1 VLARTPLPEKGGERT
16 IRSALTAAIK
26 EVAATL
32 GNTPAVC
39 RASYI
44 HPLIIQG
51 WQDGDLQRAIPANA
65 AHHARQLEQLTLRYL
80 RRRLRAGG
88 RLSA

>member
-1 VLARTPLPEKGGERT
+1 V
-16 IRSALTAAIK
+16 K

-44 HPLIIQG
+44 HPAVFEG
-51 WQDGDLQRAIPANA
+51 WRDGSLQRAVPASCA
-65 AHHARQLEQLTLRYL
+65 CHPRQLEQRALRYL
-80 RRRLRAGG
+80 RRRLRSTAATAGAARSG
-88 RLSA
+88 RKR